1 MRPTIWHKENF
12 CQLLQKKFS
21 GQLIITVSNREPYI
35 HYHGGDEI
43 KCQAAVGGVTS
54 ALDPAM
60 RAINGVW
67 IAHGGGDADRE
78 TVTSQNKLMVPP
90 DDPLYTLKRVWL
102 KEKDFRGYYH
112 GFSNQA
118 LWPLCHSAYVP
129 PVFDRSH
136 WNKYKKV
143 NNIFARN
150 ILGEAQGRKAVVF
163 IQDYHFSLLPR
174 MIKKTNPAATLAQFW
189 HIPWPHSQKL
199 RICPWH
205 EEILDGLLGNDLLG
219 FHTSIHCHNFLDAAS
234 SLKGAKV
241 DYKNGEITWKGRMTR
256 VRPFPISVDFEQLS
270 QDMQKDEVEE
280 EFKRLK
286 DRLGIKDEIII
297 ISIDRVDYTKGI
309 PQRMLALNRF
319 LCDYPEYKEKLV
331 LIQTGTPSRTDIP
344 SYENLGQEIIR
355 LTEWINQKHGSE
367 TWKPVIT
374 LPGPLLPLTLTAL
387 EGKADI
393 CIISSLDDGMNLVAK
408 EYVASHVNNEGVLLL
423 SSFTGAAKELK
434 HSIKINPFAP
444 DLFAKAIK
452 DAIEMPAA
460 EKRRRMKGDRDII
473 RKNNIYKWAADIF
486 LELSRPR

>member
-1 MRPTIWHKENF
+1 MRPTIWNKENF

-21 GQLIITVSNREPYI
+21 EQLIIVVSNREPYI

-54 ALDPAM
+54 ALDSAM

-67 IAHGGGDADRE
+67 IAHGGGDADKE

-90 DDPLYTLKRVWL
+90 DNPLYTLKRVWL

-136 WNKYKKV
+136 WDKYKKV

-150 ILGEAQGRKAVVF
+150 VLGEMQNREAVVF

-174 MIKKTNPAATLAQFW
+174 MIKKTNPTATLAQFW

-219 FHTSIHCHNFLDAAS
+219 FHTLTYCHNFLDAAS
-234 SLKGAKV
+234 SLKGVKV
-241 DYKNGEITWKGRMTR
+241 DYKNGEITWKGQRTR

-270 QDMQKDEVEE
+270 QDIQKDEVEE

-309 PQRMLALNRF
+309 TQRMLALDRF
-319 LCDYPEYKEKLV
+319 LCDYPEYKEKLA

-367 TWKPVIT
+367 IWKPVIT
-374 LPGPLLPLTLTAL
+374 LPGPLLPLTLTTL

-393 CIISSLDDGMNLVAK
+393 CIISSLHDGMNLVAK
-408 EYVASHVNNEGVLLL
+408 EYVASHVNNEGILLL

-460 EKRRRMKGDRDII
+460 EKKRRMKKDRDII

>member
-1 MRPTIWHKENF
+1 MIWNKENF
-12 CQLLQKKFS
+12 CHLLQKKFS
-21 GQLIITVSNREPYI
+21 GQLIIAVSNREPYI
-35 HYHGGDEI
+35 HHHGGDEI

-60 RAINGVW
+60 RAINGIW
-67 IAHGGGDADRE
+67 IAHGGGDADRK
-78 TVTSQNKLMVPP
+78 TVSSQNKIMVPP
-90 DDPLYTLKRVWL
+90 DNPLYTLKRVWL
-102 KEKDFRGYYH
+102 KEKDLRGYYH

-136 WNKYKKV
+136 WDRYKKV
-143 NNIFARN
+143 NSIFARN
-150 ILGEAQGRKAVVF
+150 VLGETQNRKAVVF

-189 HIPWPHSQKL
+189 HIPWPYSQKF

-219 FHTSIHCHNFLDAAS
+219 FHTATYCQNFLDTAS
-234 SLKGAKV
+234 SLKGAMV
-241 DYKNGEITWKGRMTR
+241 NYKDGEVIWKGQVTR
-256 VRPFPISVDFEQLS
+256 IRPFPISVDFEQLS
-270 QDMQKDEVEE
+270 QDVQKGEVEE

-286 DRLGIKDEIII
+286 DRLGIQEETII

-309 PQRMLALNRF
+309 PQRILALDRF
-319 LCDYPEYKEKLV
+319 LCAYPEYKEKLV
-331 LIQTGTPSRTDIP
+331 LIQTGTPSRTNIP
-344 SYENLGQEIIR
+344 DYENLGQEIIR

-367 TWKPVIT
+367 TWKPVIN
-374 LPGPLLPLTLTAL
+374 LPGPLLPLTLATL

-408 EYVASHVNNEGVLLL
+408 EYVASQINNGGILLL
-423 SSFTGAAKELK
+423 SSFTGAARELK

-444 DLFAKAIK
+444 DLFARAIK
-452 DAIEMPAA
+452 DALEMPVA
-460 EKRRRMKGDRDII
+460 EKTRRMKKDRAII

-486 LELSRPR
+486 LELSRLH